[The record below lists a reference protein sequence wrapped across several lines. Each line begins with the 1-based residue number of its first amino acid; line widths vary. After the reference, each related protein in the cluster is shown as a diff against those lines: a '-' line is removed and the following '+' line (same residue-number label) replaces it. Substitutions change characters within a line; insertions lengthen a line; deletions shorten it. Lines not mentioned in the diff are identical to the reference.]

1 MGADWGEEL
10 RKGRPPTPGTASLRI
25 GWTSGS
31 MAAAPDTQLMGAQ
44 RVRIRSG
51 SDEEAGSRP
60 SDELVLSTSSFIFGS
75 SRLEDSDPILRSA
88 NQNMRLP
95 RVEVKAAI
103 IGPNTSLGTISR
115 QRAVNSGTHP
125 MDV

>member
-1 MGADWGEEL
+1 
-10 RKGRPPTPGTASLRI
+10 
-25 GWTSGS
+25 
-31 MAAAPDTQLMGAQ
+31 MAAAPNSQLMGAQ

-60 SDELVLSTSSFIFGS
+60 SDELVLSTSSFIFCS
-75 SRLEDSDPILRSA
+75 SRLEDPDPIIGSA

-103 IGPNTSLGTISR
+103 IGPNTRRVTVNTTRGIPVGLCF
-115 QRAVNSGTHP
+115 AV
-125 MDV
+125 